1 MVSRFSRSKI
11 PSAGQKTKIRRR
23 ERANHKSL
31 AKERPDLVRQW
42 HRSKNLPLT
51 PSDVTAGME
60 TYVWWKCPKG
70 PDHVWR
76 AKVLARAYRGS
87 ACPFCANRQVS
98 VKSSLAVLAPK
109 VAQEWHESKNGS
121 VGPAEVVPGSGKMAW
136 WRCRFGHEWRATIV
150 QRTRVGTGCPS
161 CSGRQVTPDRTLAVV
176 APAVARTWHP
186 SKNGARKPSDVAS
199 GSGKKAWWLC
209 KHGHEWRAAINARA
223 RRGAGCPMCSGHQV
237 SPERSLAAVASK
249 LAATWHATRN
259 GRLRPEAVTPGSGRK
274 VWWQCPKSPD
284 HEWKTSVGARCI
296 TGCPFCSNHRVCR
309 TNSLATVNRAVASEW
324 HPTKNGK
331 LRPSDVVHGC
341 SKQVWWQCERGHEWF
356 ASISYR
362 TLTGA
367 GCPGCRFDGQLRRRL
382 ETGRLRPI
390 DRALLAIPMRRQPA
404 TKATKTTTTTTT
416 RGPSERRR

>member
-186 SKNGARKPSDVAS
+186 SKNGARKPSDARPSTPEPAGALAVRCVQVTRSAPS
-199 GSGKKAWWLC
+199 DRSRPWLPSWPPPGTPPEMVDC
-209 KHGHEWRAAINARA
+209 VPRPSRQGAA
-223 RRGAGCPMCSGHQV
+223 
-237 SPERSLAAVASK
+237 ERSGGSAPRAP
-249 LAATWHATRN
+249 TT
-259 GRLRPEAVTPGSGRK
+259 SGRPRLG
-274 VWWQCPKSPD
+274 QGASPVVRSAP
-284 HEWKTSVGARCI
+284 TIAC
-296 TGCPFCSNHRVCR
+296 
-309 TNSLATVNRAVASEW
+309 VA
-324 HPTKNGK
+324 PT
-331 LRPSDVVHGC
+331 RS
-341 SKQVWWQCERGHEWF
+341 
-356 ASISYR
+356 
-362 TLTGA
+362 
-367 GCPGCRFDGQLRRRL
+367 
-382 ETGRLRPI
+382 
-390 DRALLAIPMRRQPA
+390 QP
-404 TKATKTTTTTTT
+404 
-416 RGPSERRR
+416 